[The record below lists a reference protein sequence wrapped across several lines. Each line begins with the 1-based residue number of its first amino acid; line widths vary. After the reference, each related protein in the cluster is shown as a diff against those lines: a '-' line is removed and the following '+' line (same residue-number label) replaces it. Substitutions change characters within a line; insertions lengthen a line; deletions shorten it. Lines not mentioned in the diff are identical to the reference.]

1 MKTPTDQSMAV
12 PSDGVRSKSHDER
25 PVRQVALMKA
35 ARASSRVERRCPPRF
50 PVFPSARKGGGWAW
64 GTRWAALGSDVRR
77 RSLHTPPRSGAGYP
91 GAGLRS
97 LPFVLLVIVGCV
109 LGKANVSTAQEW
121 LIASPEDGAVLKGD
135 VRCIPVYVR
144 KPLGG
149 NAILRVTFLNEQ
161 GGLASNLPIGPG
173 RDEIVSVHQNGQ
185 KFATGDYR
193 LEIYAD
199 LNLDQLKARIDIR
212 VEENQG
218 PVNLPSLDS
227 PVSGQKFPYGVPK
240 IRFLGKSSCRVY
252 LGIKKSLKPVF
263 IVTVDPHPNLIW
275 EVDIPWSYG
284 PGVYTVDI
292 FLFDPTAFSQVAED
306 GATFEVL
313 PGEEQPPTP
322 WRSFSTQ
329 ESKSFNV
336 NQ

>member
-1 MKTPTDQSMAV
+1 MKTHTERLVAV
-12 PSDGVRSKSHDER
+12 PGDGFRFTIHDECPGR
-25 PVRQVALMKA
+25 PMAPSRT
-35 ARASSRVERRCPPRF
+35 ARACVRIERPLPRMSPSFPPG
-50 PVFPSARKGGGWAW
+50 RKRWGWELVSGWAAPW
-64 GTRWAALGSDVRR
+64 MDVRR
-77 RSLHTPPRSGAGYP
+77 RGLHAPPRSGAVDL
-91 GAGLRS
+91 GAGLKS
-97 LPFVLLVIVGCV
+97 LPFVLLVMVGCF
-109 LGKANVSTAQEW
+109 LGEAKISKAQEW

-135 VRCIPVYVR
+135 VRCIPVYIR

-149 NAILRVTFLNEQ
+149 NSVLRVTFLNEQ

-173 RDEIVSVHQNGQ
+173 RDEIVSIHQNGD
-185 KFATGDYR
+185 KFAVGDYR

-212 VEENQG
+212 VEDNQG

-227 PVSGQKFPYGVPK
+227 PVSGQKFPHGVPK

-263 IVTVDPHPNLIW
+263 IVTVDPNPNLIW

-292 FLFDPTAFSQVAED
+292 FLFDPTAFKQVAED
-306 GATFEVL
+306 GATFEVRA
-313 PGEEQPPTP
+313 GEENPPTP

-329 ESKSFNV
+329 ELKDFNV
-336 NQ
+336 KQ